1 MRPFKQQ
8 SSRASFLAAIA
19 ALLLCAP
26 LHAASFK
33 ADATV
38 MATQSTLA
46 CQTQDLFKKAL
57 AYGDSGERRQL
68 NAMFDTKECLVVQN
82 GSKFKVVSVA
92 GNSLELV
99 PVGAGAKAHVW
110 ADPEYFAPQ

>member
-8 SSRASFLAAIA
+8 SSCATLLASA

-68 NAMFDTKECLVVQN
+68 NAMFDAKECVVVQN
-82 GSKFKVVSVA
+82 GSKFKVRSVA
-92 GNSLELV
+92 GASLELV
-99 PVGAGAKAHVW
+99 PVGGATAIW

>member
-1 MRPFKQQ
+1 MRSFKQQ
-8 SSRASFLAAIA
+8 SSRARLLAAA

-33 ADATV
+33 ADAVV

-57 AYGDSGERRQL
+57 AFGESGERRQL
-68 NAMFDTKECLVVQN
+68 NAMFDTKECVVVQN
-82 GSKFKVVSVA
+82 GSKFKVVSTS
-92 GNSLELV
+92 GNSLQLA
-99 PVGAGAKAHVW
+99 PVGAGAKTSIW
-110 ADPEYFAPQ
+110 ADPENFAGQ